1 MPDSYDHPSEAAA
14 RRRVVR
20 RAADERLSSAGKFV
34 AELPERSRIAAQ
46 RIAYA
51 RQRLAELRAE
61 RMSRDEQE
69 H

>member
-1 MPDSYDHPSEAAA
+1 
-14 RRRVVR
+14 VR